1 VSSAE
6 PPSPDDNSAQKNSSV
21 EGDSQK
27 PGVRVISM
35 KENEKLWDEIGF
47 HKPLAGFWYKLAL
60 GLISMV
66 IGLVIL
72 TVWYTFFYPFPESM
86 GYKTTATGIFVLFF
100 SIMDIGTNMCQ
111 ERFIAEARIKN
122 PAKMIQYIQYFI
134 WYQMMTG
141 LIQTTAVSIYA
152 LYIVPKTELSYAV
165 WIMLIQSTTQYP
177 GFLGVFRGVLT
188 SMQHF
193 DKAEILNFI
202 AGEVFQRIT
211 EVIFLLWGRFI
222 LGADPRFGEIMGIAI
237 GAMIGLYIDDFF
249 AMALSAYYFQALMK
263 HEGITVKRCFQIE
276 FDWQLV
282 KETFLFG
289 FKTAAPGLIGLVA
302 ELIILWEWIAYVP
315 QYTTFVT
322 LFGMIGG
329 ISGLM
334 GYAMG
339 VNITPAISES
349 FLNGKQTLT
358 KYYIG
363 QYARFSG
370 IVQLFMLSLVLVVAS
385 VLEPAFIALG
395 LANYV
400 LAVPF
405 LLPRVLRE
413 IQQPYTSL
421 ADTIMIGTNHPTVL
435 MLVRFGEEIF
445 KVVFMT
451 LFIVVLKLPQTYGLA
466 AIIWVM
472 PCGIYPAILFKTI
485 TLYIYINRNIMKL
498 DIPFWQAHGA
508 PAIACIAVFLIM
520 QIVRQ
525 TIFMWVWNAYGII
538 PAIIVMLLFLLGI
551 LTSVF
556 FPLTGALGAWDD
568 SSLRDFQK
576 AAKMSGPSKPLV
588 YPMYFGAYLGAKMSP
603 LHNRFGM
610 DSKIAFQEAQELM
623 EIKHS
628 HYIK

>member
-1 VSSAE
+1 MDFDEKE
-6 PPSPDDNSAQKNSSV
+6 PKETTENLEPNSLEKKPD
-21 EGDSQK
+21 
-27 PGVRVISM
+27 
-35 KENEKLWDEIGF
+35 NEKELELMWDEIGF
-47 HKPLAGFWYKLAL
+47 HKPLAGFWYKLSL
-60 GLISMV
+60 GLFSMV
-66 IGLVIL
+66 IGLVVI
-72 TVWYTFFYPFPESM
+72 TVWYTYFYPFPESM
-86 GYKTTATGIFVLFF
+86 GYKTAATGIFVLFF

-111 ERFIAEARIKN
+111 ERFIAESRIKN

-152 LYIVPKTELSYAV
+152 LFIVPRTELAYAV

-177 GFLGVFRGVLT
+177 GFLGVFRGCLT

-202 AGEVFQRIT
+202 SGEVFQRIT
-211 EVIFLLWGRFI
+211 EVLFLLWGRFV
-222 LGADPRFGEIMGIAI
+222 LGADPRFGEILGIAI
-237 GAMIGLYIDDFF
+237 GAMIGLYVDDFF
-249 AMALSAYYFQALMK
+249 AMMLSAYYFQRLMK
-263 HEGITVKRCFQIE
+263 HEGITVKRCFQVE
-276 FDWQLV
+276 FDWTLV

-302 ELIILWEWIAYVP
+302 ELIMLWEWILYVP

-339 VNITPAISES
+339 VNITPGISES
-349 FLNGKQTLT
+349 YLNDKKVLT

-370 IVQLFMLSLVLVVAS
+370 IVQLFMLSLVLVVMS

-395 LANYV
+395 LTNYI
-400 LAVPF
+400 LSIPF
-405 LLPRVLRE
+405 LIPRVLRE

-421 ADTIMIGTNHPTVL
+421 ADTIMIGTNHPTFL
-435 MLVRFGEEIF
+435 MFVRFGEEIF
-445 KVVFMT
+445 KVVFIT
-451 LFIVVLKLPQTYGLA
+451 LFVVVLRLPEKYGLA
-466 AIIWVM
+466 AIIWIM

-485 TLYIYINRNIMKL
+485 TLYIFINKKIMKL

-508 PAIACIAVFLIM
+508 PAIACLAVYLVM
-520 QIVRQ
+520 LTVRG
-525 TIFMWVWNAYGII
+525 TIFMWVWNAFGII
-538 PAIIVMLLFLLGI
+538 PAIIVMIAFLLVI
-551 LTSVF
+551 LMSVF
-556 FPLTGALGAWDD
+556 FPLTGVLGAWDE
-568 SSLRDFQK
+568 SSLKDFKK
-576 AAKMSGPSKPLV
+576 AAIMSGPSKPLV
-588 YPMYFGAYLGAKMSP
+588 YPMYFGAALGAKLSP
-603 LHNRFGM
+603 FGNRFGM
-610 DSKIAFQEAQELM
+610 DSTQAFKEAQELL

-628 HYIK
+628 HYVK